1 MGAIHL
7 VIYTNT
13 NQTKFDSECISK
25 FLQMKPRGPDN
36 TVIFS
41 ESTADISKLQEQQ
54 PYLLKSK
61 LTKSEI
67 GNYTQ
72 YNFLYG
78 NHRLAINDTSLDGN
92 QPFNRPSLYN
102 TNLEK
107 LNTETIKKL
116 ICNGE
121 IYNYPELKIDSGV
134 NLNSE
139 CDVEII
145 LELYNNFINEKV
157 SETEAKYT
165 SEEALN
171 LTLNKLN
178 GDFAFILSDNLNTV
192 KLAEANLY
200 VARDPLG
207 MKPVYV
213 IKRNFDYPFYI
224 FTSELK
230 SVPDNILKDNVN
242 YSVMSIPNGSYWSFN
257 KNIIQRDPLKYNLID
272 EFTSYHNFNKFIDVS
287 SLKYPV
293 YSPEN
298 TSLFYTDLNCTLRK
312 AVQLRIQNISNLGV
326 LFSGGIDSCVILSII
341 VEYYIKNNLLENLES
356 LNIFTLE
363 YNSIESVSISDAKR
377 YVNFLNK
384 KYDLNLNHYTI
395 NIPNNTQFIIDS
407 IEPIINT
414 VETYEPEL
422 IKDSIPFYFLFNW
435 IRTFSK
441 TTVVIS
447 GDCMDE
453 HGGYIEFNDLS
464 DTVFQILN
472 IKLINSLSKFDL
484 MRTERMSANSS
495 LEIRH
500 PFLDINFIELFL
512 GICPYYKRDNKYE
525 SKSIP
530 IEKYYF
536 RNCFK
541 DFFDESIIDL
551 LWSPMKSV
559 SESFSF
565 IDIEL
570 KKYYSQNY
578 SDDYFER
585 YISDV
590 NRWKTFVVP
599 KTKEEMAYQIIYN
612 KLFPNRGSLL
622 KTYWSG
628 QMDA

>member
-1 MGAIHL
+1 LGAIHL
-7 VIYTNT
+7 IIYTNT
-13 NQTKFDSECISK
+13 NQTKFDSECINK

-41 ESTADISKLQEQQ
+41 ESTLDISKIKQQQ

-78 NHRLAINDTSLDGN
+78 NHRLAINDTTLDGN

-121 IYNYPELKIDSGV
+121 IYNYPDLKTEPGI

-145 LELYNNFINEKV
+145 LELYNNFVNEKV
-157 SETEAKYT
+157 SDTESKYT

-171 LTLNKLN
+171 LTLSKLN
-178 GDFAFILSDNLNTV
+178 GDFAFILSDNLNTI
-192 KLAEANLY
+192 KLSEANLY

-230 SVPDNILKDNVN
+230 SVPDNILKDNIN

-272 EFTSYHNFNKFIDVS
+272 EFTVYHNFDKFLNIS
-287 SLKYPV
+287 NLKYPV
-293 YSPEN
+293 YSPQN
-298 TSLFYTDLNCTLRK
+298 TDLFYKDLNSTLRM
-312 AVQLRIQNISNLGV
+312 AVQKRIQNILNLGV
-326 LFSGGIDSCVILSII
+326 LFSAGIDSCVILSII
-341 VEYYIKNNLLENLES
+341 IEYYIDNNLTENLES
-356 LNIFTLE
+356 LNVFTLE
-363 YNSIESVSISDAKR
+363 CQSMQDFPAKR
-377 YVNFLNK
+377 YIDFLNK
-384 KYDLNLNHYTI
+384 KYNLNLNHYTI
-395 NIPNNTQFIIDS
+395 NIPNDTQSIIDS
-407 IEPIINT
+407 IEPIINI

-441 TTVVIS
+441 TNVVIS

-453 HGGYIEFNDLS
+453 HGGYIDFNDLS
-464 DTVFQILN
+464 DSDFQLLN
-472 IKLINSLSKFDL
+472 VKLINSLSKFDL
-484 MRTERMSANSS
+484 MRTERMSANNS

-500 PFLDINFIELFL
+500 PYLDINFVELFL
-512 GICPYYKRDNKYE
+512 GVCPYYKRDNKYDT
-525 SKSIP
+525 KST

-541 DFFDESIIDL
+541 DFFDESVSDL
-551 LWSPMKSV
+551 LWCPMKSV
-559 SESFSF
+559 SEAFPF
-565 IDIEL
+565 INAEL
-570 KKYYSQNY
+570 EKYYSQNY
-578 SDDYFER
+578 SDDYFET

-590 NRWKTFVVP
+590 NRWKTFVIP
-599 KTKEEMAYQIIYN
+599 KTKEEMAYQVIYN
-612 KLFPNRGSLL
+612 KLFPNRGNLL
-622 KTYWSG
+622 KSYWSG
-628 QMDA
+628 QVE